1 MLKLIYLTI
10 FLISSHKER
19 SENMK
24 VLNKIFTKLKQII
37 VKLPQLFSL
46 VKINVNIIVINL
58 RK

>member
-1 MLKLIYLTI
+1 
-10 FLISSHKER
+10 
-19 SENMK
+19 MK

>member
-1 MLKLIYLTI
+1 
-10 FLISSHKER
+10 
-19 SENMK
+19 MK
-24 VLNKIFTKLKQII
+24 VLNKIFTKLKKII